1 MEHCEDMAGL
11 MRAVSTGLRE
21 LGVDIIACGVNLIEQ
36 KAEQWQV
43 RIYTYWKNS
52 RSKSMQVSLGRINA
66 ETPVLVKMWQDGSV
80 VYRPDL
86 DAEDR
91 FGESQWINQSDE
103 Y

>member
-1 MEHCEDMAGL
+1 
-11 MRAVSTGLRE
+11 
-21 LGVDIIACGVNLIEQ
+21 
-36 KAEQWQV
+36 
-43 RIYTYWKNS
+43 
-52 RSKSMQVSLGRINA
+52 MQVSLGRINA

-86 DAEDR
+86 DAEDH